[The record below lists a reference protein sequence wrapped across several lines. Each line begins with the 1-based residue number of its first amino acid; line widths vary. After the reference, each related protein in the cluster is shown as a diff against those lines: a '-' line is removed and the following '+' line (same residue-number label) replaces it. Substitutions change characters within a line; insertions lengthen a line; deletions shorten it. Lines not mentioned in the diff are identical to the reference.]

1 MCLTNLSWQ
10 KMYYLHSKTISQ
22 ADKLGI
28 FTGEGSKS
36 DLSLR
41 PLGYQKSRGQG
52 FHGLSYSQ
60 LFIFKN

>member
-10 KMYYLHSKTISQ
+10 KMYYIHSKTISW

-28 FTGEGSKS
+28 FTGVGSKG

-41 PLGYQKSRGQG
+41 SLGYQKSRGQG
-52 FHGLSYSQ
+52 FPGLSYGQ